1 MKRWAVLLF
10 SLFSLL
16 AKAQD
21 NGIKFEAVLSKA
33 KLGQNERLR
42 VSFEMNKDGDF
53 FEAPSFE
60 NFEVLMGPSQSISS
74 SFINGKRSFSKS
86 YTYVLRPKKQGQL
99 IIDSASITI
108 DNAVY
113 TTDPKTVLVTEP
125 IDNPNA
131 PKTAQDIADESLY
144 LVATLSNDKP
154 YLNQGVL
161 VTYTL
166 YFSPRVYINNFIPVE
181 NPTYKNFWSQD
192 LPIKEYETRRTTF
205 RNESFNAVD
214 LKTVVLYPQKSGS
227 LALDPFALELYVQIP
242 TGRRDFFG
250 DPIMRSATKTVKAGD
265 LSINVRALPEQGK
278 PSNFSGA
285 VGDFE
290 LSVDAS
296 RTRLEA
302 NESTQIKVKVTGKGN
317 LKLLSIP
324 ELSLPSAL
332 EKYDPEY
339 TDDVRVN
346 REGMNGSVSNSYTV
360 VPRYAGSYPVDPV
373 EFTYFDPNSKSY
385 KTLNSDPFDLTVEG
399 KALIPSTST
408 STPILEKTTPAATSG
423 FKSNAYQTSLVTMV
437 SSPWF
442 ESKTYYIFLALLIIL
457 GFTINYIINTLKAS
471 LGSAG
476 QGAKKAIPKK
486 IKALLKRADKLA
498 KEQNPEFYSIAS
510 EILFLCLEKYSGVD
524 LSTASKQERE
534 EKLQKLGTDTH
545 LIERINTINDR
556 ILLVKYSGSASAPF
570 EEDLNIV
577 HNIIDDLL

>member
-10 SLFSLL
+10 SLFSLV

-21 NGIKFEAVLSKA
+21 NDIKFEAILSKA

-108 DNAVY
+108 DNTVY
-113 TTDPKTVLVTEP
+113 NTDPKTVLVTEP

-144 LVATLSNDKP
+144 LVATLSNDRP

-205 RNESFNAVD
+205 KNESFNAVD

-265 LSINVRALPEQGK
+265 LSINVRELPEEGK
-278 PSNFSGA
+278 PSDFSGA

-296 RTRLEA
+296 RTSLEA
-302 NESTQIKVKVTGKGN
+302 NESTQIKVKVSGKGN

-339 TDDVRVN
+339 TDNVRVN
-346 REGMNGSVSNSYTV
+346 REGMNGSVTDSYTV

-373 EFTYFDPNSKSY
+373 AFTYFDPNTKSY
-385 KTLNSDPFDLTVEG
+385 KTLNSDLFDLTVEG
-399 KALIPSTST
+399 STLLPNTSA
-408 STPILEKTTPAATSG
+408 STPIVEKNTPVTSG
-423 FKSNAYQTSLVTMV
+423 FKSNAYQTSLVTMI

-442 ESKTYYIFLALLIIL
+442 ESNAYYLILALLLIL
-457 GFTINYIINTLKAS
+457 GFTINSIIKTLKTR
-471 LGSAG
+471 LGSSA
-476 QGAKKAIPKK
+476 QGTKKALPKK
-486 IKALLKRADKLA
+486 IKTLLKRADKLTR
-498 KEQNPEFYSIAS
+498 EQNPEFYSIAS

-524 LSTASKQERE
+524 LSTASRQERE
-534 EKLQKLGTDTH
+534 EKLQTLGADKG

-556 ILLVKYSGSASAPF
+556 ILMVRYSGSASARI
-570 EEDLNIV
+570 EEDLKIL

>member
-1 MKRWAVLLF
+1 MKRWVVLLF
-10 SLFSLL
+10 SLFSLVS
-16 AKAQD
+16 KAQD
-21 NGIKFEAVLSKA
+21 SDIKFETILSKV

-99 IIDSASITI
+99 IIDSASISI
-108 DNAVY
+108 DNTVY
-113 TTDPKTVLVTEP
+113 TTDPKTVLVTAP

-205 RNESFNAVD
+205 KNESFNAVD

-265 LSINVRALPEQGK
+265 LSINVKDLPEQGK
-278 PSNFSGA
+278 PSNYSGA
-285 VGDFE
+285 VGDFK

-296 RTRLEA
+296 RTSLEA
-302 NESTQIKVKVTGKGN
+302 NESTQIKVKIAGKGN
-317 LKLLSIP
+317 LKLLSVP

-360 VPRYAGSYPVDPV
+360 VPRYAGSYPVNPI

-399 KALIPSTST
+399 SSVLPNTSASAPIVEKNTPT
-408 STPILEKTTPAATSG
+408 SSG
-423 FKSNAYQTSLVTMV
+423 FKSNAYQTSLVTIV
-437 SSPWF
+437 TSPWF
-442 ESKTYYIFLALLIIL
+442 ESNTFYIILALLVII
-457 GFTINYIINTLKAS
+457 GFTINSIINALKAN
-471 LGSAG
+471 LGSSD
-476 QGAKKAIPKK
+476 QGTKKALPKK
-486 IKALLKRADKLA
+486 IKALLKRAEKLA

-510 EILFLCLEKYSGVD
+510 EILFSGLEKYSGVD

-534 EKLQKLGTDTH
+534 EKLQTLGADTN
-545 LIERINTINDR
+545 LIERINAINDR
-556 ILLVKYSGSASAPF
+556 ILLVRYSGSASAPF
-570 EEDLNIV
+570 EEDLKV
-577 HNIIDDLL
+577 LHKIIDDLL

>member
-1 MKRWAVLLF
+1 MKRWVVLLF
-10 SLFSLL
+10 SFFSLV

-21 NGIKFEAVLSKA
+21 SDIKFEAVISKA

-99 IIDSASITI
+99 FIDSASITI
-108 DNAVY
+108 DNTVY
-113 TTDPKTVLVTEP
+113 NTDPKTVLVTEP

-214 LKTVVLYPQKSGS
+214 LKTVVLYPQKSGL

-265 LSINVRALPEQGK
+265 LSINVRELPEEGK
-278 PSNFSGA
+278 PLNFSGA

-302 NESTQIKVKVTGKGN
+302 NESTQIKVRVNGKGN

-360 VPRYAGSYPVDPV
+360 VPRYAGSYPVDPI

-385 KTLNSDPFDLTVEG
+385 RTLNSDPFDLTVEG
-399 KALIPSTST
+399 STLLPNTGASA
-408 STPILEKTTPAATSG
+408 PIVEKNTPAASG
-423 FKSNAYQTSLVTMV
+423 FKSNAYQTSLVTIV
-437 SSPWF
+437 STPWF
-442 ESKTYYIFLALLIIL
+442 ESNAYYTILALLVIF
-457 GFTINYIINTLKAS
+457 GFTINSIINALKAS
-471 LGSAG
+471 LGSSG
-476 QGAKKAIPKK
+476 QGAKKALPKK

-498 KEQNPEFYSIAS
+498 KEKNPEFYSIAS

-534 EKLQKLGTDTH
+534 EKLQILGANTN
-545 LIERINTINDR
+545 LIERINAINDR
-556 ILLVKYSGSASAPF
+556 ILLIRYSGSASAPF
-570 EEDLNIV
+570 EEDLKIL

>member
-21 NGIKFEAVLSKA
+21 SNIKFETVLSKV

-108 DNAVY
+108 DNTVY
-113 TTDPKTVLVTEP
+113 NTDPKTVLVTEP

-250 DPIMRSATKTVKAGD
+250 DPIMRSATKTVQAGD
-265 LSINVRALPEQGK
+265 LSINVRELPEEGK
-278 PSNFSGA
+278 PLNFSGA
-285 VGDFE
+285 VGNFE

-302 NESTQIKVKVTGKGN
+302 NESTQIKVRVNGKGN

-332 EKYDPEY
+332 EKYDAEY

-360 VPRYAGSYPVDPV
+360 VPRYAGSYPVDPI

-385 KTLNSDPFDLTVEG
+385 KTLSSDPFDLTVEG
-399 KALIPSTST
+399 STLPPNPSASAPTVVQN
-408 STPILEKTTPAATSG
+408 TPATSG

-442 ESKTYYIFLALLIIL
+442 ESNAYYIILALLVIL
-457 GFTINYIINTLKAS
+457 GFTINSIINVLKSS
-471 LGSAG
+471 LGSSG
-476 QGAKKAIPKK
+476 QGAKKALPKK
-486 IKALLKRADKLA
+486 IKALLKRTDKLA

-534 EKLQKLGTDTH
+534 EKLSTLGAETS
-545 LIERINTINDR
+545 LIERINAINDR
-556 ILLVKYSGSASAPF
+556 ILLVRYSGSASAPF
-570 EEDLNIV
+570 EEDLKIL

>member
-10 SLFSLL
+10 SLFSLVV
-16 AKAQD
+16 KAQD
-21 NGIKFEAVLSKA
+21 NDIKFEAVLSKA

-108 DNAVY
+108 DNTVY

-144 LVATLSNDKP
+144 LVATLSNDRP

-265 LSINVRALPEQGK
+265 LSINVKELPEEGK
-278 PSNFSGA
+278 PINFSGA

-296 RTRLEA
+296 RTSLEA
-302 NESTQIKVKVTGKGN
+302 NESTQIKVKITGKGN

-346 REGMNGSVSNSYTV
+346 REGMNGSVINSYTV
-360 VPRYAGSYPVDPV
+360 VPRYAGSYPVDPL

-385 KTLNSDPFDLTVEG
+385 RTLISDPFDLTVEG
-399 KALIPSTST
+399 SKLLPSTNASA
-408 STPILEKTTPAATSG
+408 PIVEKNTPAASG
-423 FKSNAYQTSLVTMV
+423 FKSNAYQTNLVTMV

-442 ESKTYYIFLALLIIL
+442 ESNAYYIILALLVLL
-457 GFTINYIINTLKAS
+457 GFTISAIINVLKTR
-471 LGSAG
+471 LGSSG
-476 QGAKKAIPKK
+476 QGAKKALPKK
-486 IKALLKRADKLA
+486 IKALLKRVDKLA
-498 KEQNPEFYSIAS
+498 KEQNPEFYSMAS

-524 LSTASKQERE
+524 LSTASKKERE
-534 EKLQKLGTDTH
+534 EKLQTLGADTQ

-556 ILLVKYSGSASAPF
+556 ILMVKYSGSASAPF
-570 EEDLNIV
+570 EEDLKIL

>member
-10 SLFSLL
+10 SLFSLVV
-16 AKAQD
+16 KAQD
-21 NGIKFEAVLSKA
+21 NDIKFEAVLSKA

-108 DNAVY
+108 DNTVY

-144 LVATLSNDKP
+144 LVATLSNDRP

-265 LSINVRALPEQGK
+265 LSINVKELPEEGK
-278 PSNFSGA
+278 PINFSGA

-296 RTRLEA
+296 RTSLEA
-302 NESTQIKVKVTGKGN
+302 NESTQIKVKITGKGN

-346 REGMNGSVSNSYTV
+346 REGMNGSVTNSYTV
-360 VPRYAGSYPVDPV
+360 VPRYAGSYPVDPI
-373 EFTYFDPNSKSY
+373 EFTFFDPNSKNY
-385 KTLNSDPFDLTVEG
+385 RTLSSNPFDLTVEG
-399 KALIPSTST
+399 SKLLPSTNASA
-408 STPILEKTTPAATSG
+408 PIVEKNTPAASG
-423 FKSNAYQTSLVTMV
+423 FKSNAYQTNLVTMV

-442 ESKTYYIFLALLIIL
+442 ESNAYYIILALLVLL
-457 GFTINYIINTLKAS
+457 GFTISAIINVLKTR
-471 LGSAG
+471 LGSSG
-476 QGAKKAIPKK
+476 QGAKKALPKK
-486 IKALLKRADKLA
+486 IKALLKRVDRLA
-498 KEQNPEFYSIAS
+498 KEQNPEFYSMAS

-524 LSTASKQERE
+524 LSAASKKERE
-534 EKLQKLGTDTH
+534 EKLQTLGADTQ

-556 ILLVKYSGSASAPF
+556 ILMVKYSGSASAPF
-570 EEDLNIV
+570 EEDLKIL

>member
-1 MKRWAVLLF
+1 MKRWVVLLF
-10 SLFSLL
+10 SLFSLVS
-16 AKAQD
+16 KAQD
-21 NGIKFEAVLSKA
+21 SDIKFETVLSKV

-99 IIDSASITI
+99 IIDSASISI
-108 DNAVY
+108 DNTVY
-113 TTDPKTVLVTEP
+113 TTDPKTVLVTAP

-205 RNESFNAVD
+205 KNESFNAVD

-265 LSINVRALPEQGK
+265 LSINVKDLPEQGK
-278 PSNFSGA
+278 PSNYSGA
-285 VGDFE
+285 VGDFK

-296 RTRLEA
+296 RTSLEA
-302 NESTQIKVKVTGKGN
+302 NESTQIKVKIAGKGN
-317 LKLLSIP
+317 LKLLSVP

-360 VPRYAGSYPVDPV
+360 VPRYAGSYPVDPI

-399 KALIPSTST
+399 SSVLPNTSASAPIVEKNTPT
-408 STPILEKTTPAATSG
+408 SSG
-423 FKSNAYQTSLVTMV
+423 FKSNAYQTSLVTIV
-437 SSPWF
+437 TSPWF
-442 ESKTYYIFLALLIIL
+442 ESNTFYIILALLVII
-457 GFTINYIINTLKAS
+457 GFTINSIINALKAN
-471 LGSAG
+471 LGSSD
-476 QGAKKAIPKK
+476 QGTKKALPKK
-486 IKALLKRADKLA
+486 IKALLKRAEKLA

-510 EILFLCLEKYSGVD
+510 EILFSGLEKYSGVD

-534 EKLQKLGTDTH
+534 EKLQTLGADTN

-556 ILLVKYSGSASAPF
+556 ILLVRYSGSASAPF
-570 EEDLNIV
+570 EEDLKV
-577 HNIIDDLL
+577 LHKIIDDLL

>member
-10 SLFSLL
+10 SLFSLV

-21 NGIKFEAVLSKA
+21 NDIKFEAVLSKA

-108 DNAVY
+108 DNTVY

-265 LSINVRALPEQGK
+265 LSINVKELPEEGK
-278 PSNFSGA
+278 PLNFSGA

-290 LSVDAS
+290 LSVEAS
-296 RTRLEA
+296 RTSLEA
-302 NESTQIKVKVTGKGN
+302 NESTQIKVKINGKGN

-339 TDDVRVN
+339 TDNVRVN
-346 REGMNGSVSNSYTV
+346 REGMNGSVTNSYTI
-360 VPRYAGSYPVDPV
+360 VPRYAGSYPVDPL

-385 KTLNSDPFDLTVEG
+385 KTLSSDPFDLTVEG
-399 KALIPSTST
+399 SALLPSTS
-408 STPILEKTTPAATSG
+408 SIAPIAEKNTPVTSG
-423 FKSNAYQTSLVTMV
+423 FKSNAYQTSLVTIV

-442 ESKTYYIFLALLIIL
+442 ESNTYYLILALLVIL
-457 GFTINYIINTLKAS
+457 GFSISFIINTFKAS
-471 LGSAG
+471 IGTAG
-476 QGAKKAIPKK
+476 QGAKKALPKK

-498 KEQNPEFYSIAS
+498 KEQNAEFYSIAS

-534 EKLQKLGTDTH
+534 DKLQTLGADAH

-556 ILLVKYSGSASAPF
+556 ILMVRYSGSASAPF
-570 EEDLNIV
+570 EEDLKIL

>member
-1 MKRWAVLLF
+1 MKRWVVLLF
-10 SLFSLL
+10 SLFSLVS
-16 AKAQD
+16 KAQD
-21 NGIKFEAVLSKA
+21 SDIKFETVLSKV

-99 IIDSASITI
+99 IIDSASISI
-108 DNAVY
+108 DNTVY
-113 TTDPKTVLVTEP
+113 TTDPKTVLVTAP

-205 RNESFNAVD
+205 KNESFNAVD

-265 LSINVRALPEQGK
+265 LSINVKDLPEKGK
-278 PSNFSGA
+278 PSNYSGA
-285 VGDFE
+285 VGDFK

-296 RTRLEA
+296 RTSLEA
-302 NESTQIKVKVTGKGN
+302 NESTQIKVKITGKGN
-317 LKLLSIP
+317 LKLLSVP

-339 TDDVRVN
+339 TDDVRVS

-360 VPRYAGSYPVDPV
+360 VPRYAGSYPVDPIA
-373 EFTYFDPNSKSY
+373 FTYFDPNSKSY

-399 KALIPSTST
+399 STRLPNTNASAPIVEKNTPT
-408 STPILEKTTPAATSG
+408 SFG
-423 FKSNAYQTSLVTMV
+423 FKSNAYQTSLVTIV
-437 SSPWF
+437 TSPWF
-442 ESKTYYIFLALLIIL
+442 ESNTYFIILALLVIL
-457 GFTINYIINTLKAS
+457 GFTINSIINALKAN
-471 LGSAG
+471 LGSSD
-476 QGAKKAIPKK
+476 QGTKKALPKK
-486 IKALLKRADKLA
+486 IKALLKRAYKLA

-510 EILFLCLEKYSGVD
+510 EILFSGLEKYSGVD

-534 EKLQKLGTDTH
+534 EKLQTLGADTN
-545 LIERINTINDR
+545 LIERINAINDR
-556 ILLVKYSGSASAPF
+556 ILLIRYSGSASAPF
-570 EEDLNIV
+570 EEDLKV
-577 HNIIDDLL
+577 LHKIIDDLL

>member
-21 NGIKFEAVLSKA
+21 NDIKFEAVLSKA

-53 FEAPSFE
+53 FEAPSFN

-108 DNAVY
+108 DNTVY

-125 IDNPNA
+125 IDTPNA

-265 LSINVRALPEQGK
+265 LSINVRELPEEGK
-278 PSNFSGA
+278 PLNFSGA

-296 RTRLEA
+296 RTNLEA
-302 NESTQIKVKVTGKGN
+302 NESTQIKVKINGKGN

-346 REGMNGSVSNSYTV
+346 REGMNGSVTNSYTV
-360 VPRYAGSYPVDPV
+360 VPRYAGSYPVDPL

-385 KTLNSDPFDLTVEG
+385 KTLSSDPFDLTVEG
-399 KALIPSTST
+399 SALLPSTST
-408 STPILEKTTPAATSG
+408 IAPIAEKNTPVTSG
-423 FKSNAYQTSLVTMV
+423 FKSNAYQTSLVTIV

-442 ESKTYYIFLALLIIL
+442 ESNTYYLILALLLIL
-457 GFTINYIINTLKAS
+457 GFSISFIINTFKAS
-471 LGSAG
+471 IGTSG
-476 QGAKKAIPKK
+476 QGAKKALPKK

-498 KEQNPEFYSIAS
+498 KEQNAEFYSIAS

-534 EKLQKLGTDTH
+534 DKLQTLGADAH

-556 ILLVKYSGSASAPF
+556 ILMVRYSGSASAPF
-570 EEDLNIV
+570 EEDSKIL

>member
-1 MKRWAVLLF
+1 MKRWAILLF

-21 NGIKFEAVLSKA
+21 NDIKFEAVLSKA

-108 DNAVY
+108 DNTVY

-214 LKTVVLYPQKSGS
+214 LKTVVLYPQKVGS

-265 LSINVRALPEQGK
+265 LSINVKELPEEGK
-278 PSNFSGA
+278 PLNFSGA

-296 RTRLEA
+296 RTSLEA
-302 NESTQIKVKVTGKGN
+302 NESTQIKVKITGKGN

-324 ELSLPSAL
+324 ELSLPSVL

-346 REGMNGSVSNSYTV
+346 REGMNGSVTNSYTV
-360 VPRYAGSYPVDPV
+360 VPRYAGSYPVDPI
-373 EFTYFDPNSKSY
+373 EFTFFDPNSKNY
-385 KTLNSDPFDLTVEG
+385 RTLSSDPFDLTVEG
-399 KALIPSTST
+399 STILPSTNASA
-408 STPILEKTTPAATSG
+408 PIVEKNTPANSG

-442 ESKTYYIFLALLIIL
+442 ESNAYYIILALLVLL
-457 GFTINYIINTLKAS
+457 GFTISSIINTLKTR
-471 LGSAG
+471 LGSSS
-476 QGAKKAIPKK
+476 QGAKKALPKK
-486 IKALLKRADKLA
+486 IKPLLKRVDRLA
-498 KEQNPEFYSIAS
+498 KEQNPEFYSVAS

-524 LSTASKQERE
+524 LSAASKKERE
-534 EKLQKLGTDTH
+534 EKLRTLGADIQ
-545 LIERINTINDR
+545 LIERINTLNDR
-556 ILLVKYSGSASAPF
+556 ILMVKYSGSASAPF
-570 EEDLNIV
+570 EEDLKIL

>member
-10 SLFSLL
+10 SLFSLV

-21 NGIKFEAVLSKA
+21 NDIKFEAILSKA

-108 DNAVY
+108 DNTVY
-113 TTDPKTVLVTEP
+113 NTDPKTVLVTEP

-144 LVATLSNDKP
+144 LVATLSNDRP

-205 RNESFNAVD
+205 KNESFNAVD

-265 LSINVRALPEQGK
+265 LSINVRELPEEGK
-278 PSNFSGA
+278 PSDFSGA

-296 RTRLEA
+296 RTSLEA
-302 NESTQIKVKVTGKGN
+302 NESTQIKVKVSGKGN

-339 TDDVRVN
+339 TDNVRVN
-346 REGMNGSVSNSYTV
+346 REGMNGSVTDSYTV

-373 EFTYFDPNSKSY
+373 AFTYFDPNTKSY
-385 KTLNSDPFDLTVEG
+385 KTLNSDLFDLTVEG
-399 KALIPSTST
+399 STLLPNTSA
-408 STPILEKTTPAATSG
+408 STPIVEKNTPVTSG
-423 FKSNAYQTSLVTMV
+423 FKSNAYQTSLVTMI

-442 ESKTYYIFLALLIIL
+442 ESNAYYLILALLLIL
-457 GFTINYIINTLKAS
+457 GFTINSIIKTLKTR
-471 LGSAG
+471 LGSSA
-476 QGAKKAIPKK
+476 QGTKKALPKK
-486 IKALLKRADKLA
+486 IKTLLKRADKLTR
-498 KEQNPEFYSIAS
+498 EQNPEFYSIAS

-524 LSTASKQERE
+524 LSTASTQERE
-534 EKLQKLGTDTH
+534 EKLQTLGAYKG

-556 ILLVKYSGSASAPF
+556 ILMVRYSGSASARI
-570 EEDLNIV
+570 EEDLKIL

>member
-16 AKAQD
+16 VKAQD
-21 NGIKFEAVLSKA
+21 NSIKFEAVLSKA

-108 DNAVY
+108 DNTVY

-144 LVATLSNDKP
+144 LVATLSNDRP

-265 LSINVRALPEQGK
+265 LSINVKELPEEGK
-278 PSNFSGA
+278 PINFSGA

-296 RTRLEA
+296 RTSLEA
-302 NESTQIKVKVTGKGN
+302 NESTQIKVKITGKGN

-346 REGMNGSVSNSYTV
+346 REGMNGSVINSYTV
-360 VPRYAGSYPVDPV
+360 VPRYAGSYPVDPL

-385 KTLNSDPFDLTVEG
+385 RTLISDPFDLTVEG
-399 KALIPSTST
+399 SKLLPSTNASA
-408 STPILEKTTPAATSG
+408 PIVEKNTPAASG
-423 FKSNAYQTSLVTMV
+423 FKSNAYQTNLVTMV

-442 ESKTYYIFLALLIIL
+442 ESNAYYIILALLVLL
-457 GFTINYIINTLKAS
+457 GFTISAIINVLKTR
-471 LGSAG
+471 LGSSG
-476 QGAKKAIPKK
+476 QGAKKALPKK
-486 IKALLKRADKLA
+486 IKALLKRVDKLA
-498 KEQNPEFYSIAS
+498 KEQNPEFYSMAS

-524 LSTASKQERE
+524 LSTASKKERE
-534 EKLQKLGTDTH
+534 EKLQTLGTDTQ

-556 ILLVKYSGSASAPF
+556 ILMVKYSGSASAPF
-570 EEDLNIV
+570 EEDLKIL
-577 HNIIDDLL
+577 HNIIEDLL

>member
-21 NGIKFEAVLSKA
+21 SDIKFETVLSKV

-108 DNAVY
+108 DNTVY
-113 TTDPKTVLVTEP
+113 NTEPKTVLVTAP

-250 DPIMRSATKTVKAGD
+250 DPIMRSATKTVQAGD
-265 LSINVRALPEQGK
+265 LSINVRDLPEEGK
-278 PSNFSGA
+278 PLNFSGA
-285 VGDFE
+285 VGDFK

-302 NESTQIKVKVTGKGN
+302 NESTQIKVRVNGKGN

-360 VPRYAGSYPVDPV
+360 VPRYAGSYPVDPI

-385 KTLNSDPFDLTVEG
+385 KTLSSDPFDLTVEG
-399 KALIPSTST
+399 SALPPSTSAI
-408 STPILEKTTPAATSG
+408 TPIAEKNTPVTSG

-442 ESKTYYIFLALLIIL
+442 ESNAYYIILALLVIL
-457 GFTINYIINTLKAS
+457 GFTINSIINILKSS
-471 LGSAG
+471 LGSSD

-524 LSTASKQERE
+524 LSAASKQERE
-534 EKLQKLGTDTH
+534 EKLQKLGTDTN

-570 EEDLNIV
+570 EEDLKIV

>member
-1 MKRWAVLLF
+1 MKRWAILLF

-21 NGIKFEAVLSKA
+21 NDIKFETVLSKA

-53 FEAPSFE
+53 FEAPSFD

-108 DNAVY
+108 DNTVY

-144 LVATLSNDKP
+144 LVATLSNDRP

-265 LSINVRALPEQGK
+265 LSINVRELPEEGR
-278 PSNFSGA
+278 PLNFSGA

-296 RTRLEA
+296 RTNLEA
-302 NESTQIKVKVTGKGN
+302 NESTQIKVKITGKGN

-339 TDDVRVN
+339 TDNVRVN
-346 REGMNGSVSNSYTV
+346 REGMSGSVTNSYTV

-373 EFTYFDPNSKSY
+373 EFNYFDPSLKSY
-385 KTLNSDPFDLTVEG
+385 KTLKSDPFDLTVEG
-399 KALIPSTST
+399 SAMLPGTSASAPIVEKNTPSV
-408 STPILEKTTPAATSG
+408 SG
-423 FKSNAYQTSLVTMV
+423 FKSNAYQTNLITMV
-437 SSPWF
+437 RSPWF
-442 ESKTYYIFLALLIIL
+442 ESNTYYFILALLVLL
-457 GFTINYIINTLKAS
+457 GFSISFIINTFKAS
-471 LGSAG
+471 LGFSG
-476 QGAKKAIPKK
+476 QRAKKAPPKK

-498 KEQNPEFYSIAS
+498 KEQNAEFYSIAS

-534 EKLQKLGTDTH
+534 DKLQTLGADTL

-556 ILLVKYSGSASAPF
+556 ILMVRYSGSASAPF
-570 EEDLNIV
+570 EEDLKIL
-577 HNIIDDLL
+577 HHIIDDLL

>member
-10 SLFSLL
+10 SLFSLV

-21 NGIKFEAVLSKA
+21 NDIKFEAVLSKA

-108 DNAVY
+108 DNTVY
-113 TTDPKTVLVTEP
+113 NTDPKTVLVTEP

-265 LSINVRALPEQGK
+265 LRINVRELPEEGK
-278 PSNFSGA
+278 PSDFSGA
-285 VGDFE
+285 VGDFD

-296 RTRLEA
+296 RTNLEA
-302 NESTQIKVKVTGKGN
+302 NESTQIKVKISGKGN

-339 TDDVRVN
+339 TDNVRVN
-346 REGMNGSVSNSYTV
+346 REGMNGSVTNSYTV

-373 EFTYFDPNSKSY
+373 AFTYFDPNTKSY
-385 KTLNSDPFDLTVEG
+385 KILNSDSFDLTVEG
-399 KALIPSTST
+399 STLLPNTSA
-408 STPILEKTTPAATSG
+408 STPIVEKNTPVTSG
-423 FKSNAYQTSLVTMV
+423 FKSNVYQTSLVTMV

-442 ESKTYYIFLALLIIL
+442 ESNAYYLILALLVIL
-457 GFTINYIINTLKAS
+457 GFTINPIINKLKTR
-471 LGSAG
+471 LGSSA
-476 QGAKKAIPKK
+476 QGAKKALPKK
-486 IKALLKRADKLA
+486 IKTLLKRADKLTR
-498 KEQNPEFYSIAS
+498 EQNPEFYSIAS

-524 LSTASKQERE
+524 LSTASTQERE
-534 EKLQKLGTDTH
+534 EKLQTLGADKG

-556 ILLVKYSGSASAPF
+556 ILMVRYSGSASARI
-570 EEDLNIV
+570 EEDLKIL

>member
-21 NGIKFEAVLSKA
+21 NDIKFEAVLSKA

-53 FEAPSFE
+53 FEAPSFN

-108 DNAVY
+108 DNTVY

-265 LSINVRALPEQGK
+265 LSINVRELPEEGK
-278 PSNFSGA
+278 PLNFSGA

-296 RTRLEA
+296 KTNLEA
-302 NESTQIKVKVTGKGN
+302 NESTQIKVKINGKGN

-346 REGMNGSVSNSYTV
+346 REGMNGSVTNSYTV
-360 VPRYAGSYPVDPV
+360 VPRYAGSYPVDPL

-385 KTLNSDPFDLTVEG
+385 KTLSSDPFDLTVEG
-399 KALIPSTST
+399 SALLPSTST
-408 STPILEKTTPAATSG
+408 IAPIAEKNTPVTSG
-423 FKSNAYQTSLVTMV
+423 FKSNAYQTSLVTIV

-442 ESKTYYIFLALLIIL
+442 ESNTYYLILALLLIL
-457 GFTINYIINTLKAS
+457 GFSISFIINTFKAS
-471 LGSAG
+471 IGTSG
-476 QGAKKAIPKK
+476 QGAKKALPKK

-498 KEQNPEFYSIAS
+498 KEQNAEFYSIAS

-534 EKLQKLGTDTH
+534 DKLQTLGADAH

-556 ILLVKYSGSASAPF
+556 ILMVRYSGSASAPF
-570 EEDLNIV
+570 EEDSKIL

>member
-1 MKRWAVLLF
+1 MKRWAVFLF

-21 NGIKFEAVLSKA
+21 SDIKFEAVLSKA

-53 FEAPSFE
+53 FEAPSFD

-108 DNAVY
+108 DNTVY
-113 TTDPKTVLVTEP
+113 TTGPKTVLVTEP

-265 LSINVRALPEQGK
+265 LSINVKELPEEGK
-278 PSNFSGA
+278 PLNFSGA

-290 LSVDAS
+290 LSVEAS
-296 RTRLEA
+296 RTSLEA
-302 NESTQIKVKVTGKGN
+302 NESTQIKVKINGKGN

-339 TDDVRVN
+339 TDNVRVN
-346 REGMNGSVSNSYTV
+346 REGMNGSVTNSYTV
-360 VPRYAGSYPVDPV
+360 VPRYAGSYPVDPL

-385 KTLNSDPFDLTVEG
+385 RTLSSDPFDLTVEG
-399 KALIPSTST
+399 SALPPSTS
-408 STPILEKTTPAATSG
+408 SIAPIAEKNTPVTSG

-442 ESKTYYIFLALLIIL
+442 ESNTYYLILALLVIL
-457 GFTINYIINTLKAS
+457 GFSISFIINTFKAS
-471 LGSAG
+471 IGSSG
-476 QGAKKAIPKK
+476 QGAKKALPKK

-498 KEQNPEFYSIAS
+498 KEQNAEFYSIAS

-534 EKLQKLGTDTH
+534 DKLQTLGADAP

-556 ILLVKYSGSASAPF
+556 ILMVRYSGSASAPF
-570 EEDLNIV
+570 EEDLKIL

>member
-10 SLFSLL
+10 SLFSLV

-21 NGIKFEAVLSKA
+21 NDIKFEAILSKA

-108 DNAVY
+108 DNTVY

-144 LVATLSNDKP
+144 LVATLSNDRP

-265 LSINVRALPEQGK
+265 LSINVKELPEEGK
-278 PSNFSGA
+278 PINFSGA

-296 RTRLEA
+296 RTSLEA
-302 NESTQIKVKVTGKGN
+302 NESTQIKVKITGKGN

-346 REGMNGSVSNSYTV
+346 REGMNGSVINSYTV
-360 VPRYAGSYPVDPV
+360 VPRYAGSYPVDPL

-385 KTLNSDPFDLTVEG
+385 RTLISDPFDLTVEG
-399 KALIPSTST
+399 SKLLPSTNASA
-408 STPILEKTTPAATSG
+408 PIVEKNTPAASG
-423 FKSNAYQTSLVTMV
+423 FKSNAYQTNLVTMV

-442 ESKTYYIFLALLIIL
+442 ESNAYYIILALLVLL
-457 GFTINYIINTLKAS
+457 GFTISAIINVLKTR
-471 LGSAG
+471 LGSSG
-476 QGAKKAIPKK
+476 QGAKKALPKK
-486 IKALLKRADKLA
+486 IKALLKRVDKLA
-498 KEQNPEFYSIAS
+498 KEQNPEFYSMAS

-524 LSTASKQERE
+524 LSTASKKERE
-534 EKLQKLGTDTH
+534 EKLQTLGTDTQ

-556 ILLVKYSGSASAPF
+556 ILMVKYSGSASAPF
-570 EEDLNIV
+570 EEDLKIL
-577 HNIIDDLL
+577 HNIIEDLL

>member
-10 SLFSLL
+10 SLFSLV

-21 NGIKFEAVLSKA
+21 NSVKFEAVLSKA

-108 DNAVY
+108 DNTVY
-113 TTDPKTVLVTEP
+113 TTDPKTVLVTKP

-265 LSINVRALPEQGK
+265 LSINVRELPEEGK
-278 PSNFSGA
+278 PSDFSGA

-296 RTRLEA
+296 RTNLEA
-302 NESTQIKVKVTGKGN
+302 NESTQIKVKISGKGN

-339 TDDVRVN
+339 TDNVRVN
-346 REGMNGSVSNSYTV
+346 REGMNGSVTNSYTV

-373 EFTYFDPNSKSY
+373 AFTYFDPNTKSY
-385 KTLNSDPFDLTVEG
+385 KILNSDSFDLTVEG
-399 KALIPSTST
+399 NTLLPNTSA
-408 STPILEKTTPAATSG
+408 STPIVEKNTPVTSG

-442 ESKTYYIFLALLIIL
+442 ESNAYYLILALLVIL
-457 GFTINYIINTLKAS
+457 GFTINPIINKLKTR
-471 LGSAG
+471 LGSSA
-476 QGAKKAIPKK
+476 QGAKKALPKK
-486 IKALLKRADKLA
+486 IKTLLKRADKLA
-498 KEQNPEFYSIAS
+498 REQNPEFYSIAS

-524 LSTASKQERE
+524 LSTASRQERE
-534 EKLQKLGTDTH
+534 EKLQTLGADKG

-556 ILLVKYSGSASAPF
+556 ILMVRYSGSASARI
-570 EEDLNIV
+570 EEDLKIL

>member
-21 NGIKFEAVLSKA
+21 NDIKFEAVLSKA

-53 FEAPSFE
+53 FEAPSFD

-108 DNAVY
+108 DNTVY

-265 LSINVRALPEQGK
+265 LSINVKELPEEGK
-278 PSNFSGA
+278 PLNFSGA

-296 RTRLEA
+296 RTNLEA
-302 NESTQIKVKVTGKGN
+302 NESTQIKVKINGKGN

-339 TDDVRVN
+339 TDNVRVN
-346 REGMNGSVSNSYTV
+346 REGMNGSVTNSYTV
-360 VPRYAGSYPVDPV
+360 VPRYAGSYPVDPL

-385 KTLNSDPFDLTVEG
+385 KTLSSDPFDLTVEG
-399 KALIPSTST
+399 SALLPSTST
-408 STPILEKTTPAATSG
+408 IAPIAEKNTPVTSG
-423 FKSNAYQTSLVTMV
+423 FKSNAYQTSLVTIV

-442 ESKTYYIFLALLIIL
+442 ESNTYYFILALLVIL
-457 GFTINYIINTLKAS
+457 GFSISFIINTFKAS
-471 LGSAG
+471 IGTSG
-476 QGAKKAIPKK
+476 QGAKKALPKK

-498 KEQNPEFYSIAS
+498 KEQNAEFYSIAS
-510 EILFLCLEKYSGVD
+510 EILFLCLEKYSRVD

-534 EKLQKLGTDTH
+534 DKLQTLGADAH

-556 ILLVKYSGSASAPF
+556 ILMVRYSGSASAPF
-570 EEDLNIV
+570 EEDLKIL
-577 HNIIDDLL
+577 HNIIEDLL

>member
-21 NGIKFEAVLSKA
+21 NDIKFEAVLSKA

-53 FEAPSFE
+53 FEAPSFN

-108 DNAVY
+108 DNTVY
-113 TTDPKTVLVTEP
+113 TTEPKTVLVTEP

-265 LSINVRALPEQGK
+265 LSINVRELPEEGK
-278 PSNFSGA
+278 PLNFSGA

-296 RTRLEA
+296 RTNLEA
-302 NESTQIKVKVTGKGN
+302 NESTQIKVKINGKGN

-339 TDDVRVN
+339 TDNVRVN
-346 REGMNGSVSNSYTV
+346 REGMNGSVTNSYTV
-360 VPRYAGSYPVDPV
+360 VPRYAGSYPVDPL

-385 KTLNSDPFDLTVEG
+385 KTLRSDPFDLTVEG
-399 KALIPSTST
+399 STLLPSTSKIAPIAEKN
-408 STPILEKTTPAATSG
+408 TPVTSG

-442 ESKTYYIFLALLIIL
+442 ESNTYYFILALLVIL
-457 GFTINYIINTLKAS
+457 GFSISFIINSFKAS
-471 LGSAG
+471 LGSSG
-476 QGAKKAIPKK
+476 QGAKKALPKK

-534 EKLQKLGTDTH
+534 DKLRTLDTDTH

-556 ILLVKYSGSASAPF
+556 ILMVRYSGSASAPF
-570 EEDLNIV
+570 EEDLKIL
-577 HNIIDDLL
+577 HHIIDDLL

>member
-1 MKRWAVLLF
+1 MKRWAILLF

-21 NGIKFEAVLSKA
+21 NDIKFEAVLSKA

-108 DNAVY
+108 DNTVY

-214 LKTVVLYPQKSGS
+214 LKTVVLYPQKAGS

-265 LSINVRALPEQGK
+265 LSINVKELPEEGK
-278 PSNFSGA
+278 PLNFSGA

-296 RTRLEA
+296 RTSLEA
-302 NESTQIKVKVTGKGN
+302 NESTQIKVKITGKGN

-324 ELSLPSAL
+324 ELSLPSVL

-346 REGMNGSVSNSYTV
+346 REGMNGSVTNSYTV
-360 VPRYAGSYPVDPV
+360 VPRYAGSYPVDPI
-373 EFTYFDPNSKSY
+373 EFTFFDPNSKNY
-385 KTLNSDPFDLTVEG
+385 RTLSSDPFDLTVEG
-399 KALIPSTST
+399 STILPSTNASA
-408 STPILEKTTPAATSG
+408 PIVEKNTPANSG

-442 ESKTYYIFLALLIIL
+442 ESNAYYIILALLVLL
-457 GFTINYIINTLKAS
+457 GFTISSIINTLKTR
-471 LGSAG
+471 LGSSS
-476 QGAKKAIPKK
+476 QGAKKALPKK
-486 IKALLKRADKLA
+486 IKPLLKRVDRLA
-498 KEQNPEFYSIAS
+498 KEQNPEFYSVAS

-524 LSTASKQERE
+524 LSAASKKERE
-534 EKLQKLGTDTH
+534 EKLRTLGADIQ
-545 LIERINTINDR
+545 LIERINTLNDR
-556 ILLVKYSGSASAPF
+556 ILMVKYSGSASAPF
-570 EEDLNIV
+570 EEDLKIL

>member
-21 NGIKFEAVLSKA
+21 NDIKFEAVLSKA

-53 FEAPSFE
+53 FEAPSFN

-86 YTYVLRPKKQGQL
+86 YTYLLRPKKQGQL

-108 DNAVY
+108 DNTVY

-265 LSINVRALPEQGK
+265 LSINVRELPEEGK
-278 PSNFSGA
+278 PLNFSGA

-296 RTRLEA
+296 RTNLED
-302 NESTQIKVKVTGKGN
+302 NESTQIKVKINGKGN

-346 REGMNGSVSNSYTV
+346 REGMNGSVTNSYTV
-360 VPRYAGSYPVDPV
+360 VPRYAGIYPVDPL

-385 KTLNSDPFDLTVEG
+385 KTLSSDPFDLTVEG
-399 KALIPSTST
+399 SALLPSTST
-408 STPILEKTTPAATSG
+408 IAPIAEKNTPVTSG
-423 FKSNAYQTSLVTMV
+423 FKSNAYQTSLVTIV

-442 ESKTYYIFLALLIIL
+442 ESNTYYLILALLLIL
-457 GFTINYIINTLKAS
+457 GFSISFIINTFKAS
-471 LGSAG
+471 IGTSG
-476 QGAKKAIPKK
+476 QGAKKALPKK

-498 KEQNPEFYSIAS
+498 KEQNAEFYSIAS

-534 EKLQKLGTDTH
+534 DKLQTLGADAH

-556 ILLVKYSGSASAPF
+556 ILMVRYSGSASAPF
-570 EEDLNIV
+570 EEDSKIL

>member
-10 SLFSLL
+10 SLFSLV

-21 NGIKFEAVLSKA
+21 NDIKFEAILSKA

-108 DNAVY
+108 DNTVY

-144 LVATLSNDKP
+144 LVATLSNDRP

-205 RNESFNAVD
+205 KNESFNAVD

-265 LSINVRALPEQGK
+265 LSINVRELPEEGK
-278 PSNFSGA
+278 PSDFSGA

-296 RTRLEA
+296 RTSLEA
-302 NESTQIKVKVTGKGN
+302 NESTQIKVKVSGKGN

-339 TDDVRVN
+339 TDNVRVN
-346 REGMNGSVSNSYTV
+346 REGMNGSVTDSYTV

-373 EFTYFDPNSKSY
+373 AFTYFDPNTKSY
-385 KTLNSDPFDLTVEG
+385 KTLNSDLFDLTVEG
-399 KALIPSTST
+399 STLLPNTSA
-408 STPILEKTTPAATSG
+408 STPIVEKNTPVTSG
-423 FKSNAYQTSLVTMV
+423 FKSNAYQTSLVTMI

-442 ESKTYYIFLALLIIL
+442 ESNAYYLILALLLIL
-457 GFTINYIINTLKAS
+457 GFTINSIIKTLKTR
-471 LGSAG
+471 LGSSA
-476 QGAKKAIPKK
+476 QGTKKALPKK
-486 IKALLKRADKLA
+486 IKTLLERADKLTR
-498 KEQNPEFYSIAS
+498 EQNPEFYSIAS

-524 LSTASKQERE
+524 LSTASRQERE
-534 EKLQKLGTDTH
+534 EKLQTLGADKG

-556 ILLVKYSGSASAPF
+556 ILMVRYSGSASARI
-570 EEDLNIV
+570 EEDLKIL

>member
-21 NGIKFEAVLSKA
+21 SNIKFETVLSKV

-108 DNAVY
+108 DNTVY
-113 TTDPKTVLVTEP
+113 NTDPKTVLVTEP

-250 DPIMRSATKTVKAGD
+250 DPIMRSATKTVQAGD
-265 LSINVRALPEQGK
+265 LSINVRELPEEGK
-278 PSNFSGA
+278 PLNFSGA
-285 VGDFE
+285 VGNFE

-302 NESTQIKVKVTGKGN
+302 NESTQIKVRVNGKGN

-360 VPRYAGSYPVDPV
+360 VPRYAGSYPVDPI

-385 KTLNSDPFDLTVEG
+385 KTLSSDPFDLTVEG
-399 KALIPSTST
+399 STLPPNPSALAPAVVQN
-408 STPILEKTTPAATSG
+408 TPATSG

-442 ESKTYYIFLALLIIL
+442 ESNAYYIILALLVIL
-457 GFTINYIINTLKAS
+457 GFTINSIINVLKSS
-471 LGSAG
+471 LGSSG
-476 QGAKKAIPKK
+476 QGAKKALPKK
-486 IKALLKRADKLA
+486 IKALLKRTDKLA

-534 EKLQKLGTDTH
+534 EKLSTLGAETS
-545 LIERINTINDR
+545 LIERINAINDR
-556 ILLVKYSGSASAPF
+556 ILLVRYSGSASAPF
-570 EEDLNIV
+570 EEDLKIL

>member
-1 MKRWAVLLF
+1 MKRWVVLLF
-10 SLFSLL
+10 SLFSLVS
-16 AKAQD
+16 KAQD
-21 NGIKFEAVLSKA
+21 SDIKFETVLSKV

-53 FEAPSFE
+53 FEAPSFD

-86 YTYVLRPKKQGQL
+86 YTYFLRPKKQGQL

-108 DNAVY
+108 DNTVY

-205 RNESFNAVD
+205 KNESFNAVD

-265 LSINVRALPEQGK
+265 LSINVRELPEEGK
-278 PSNFSGA
+278 PLNFSGA
-285 VGDFE
+285 VGDFK

-296 RTRLEA
+296 RTNLEA
-302 NESTQIKVKVTGKGN
+302 NESTQIKVKINGKGN

-339 TDDVRVN
+339 TDNVRVN
-346 REGMNGSVSNSYTV
+346 REGMNGSVTNSYTV
-360 VPRYAGSYPVDPV
+360 VPRYAGSYPVDPL

-399 KALIPSTST
+399 STLLPNT
-408 STPILEKTTPAATSG
+408 SASAPIVEKNTPTSSG
-423 FKSNAYQTSLVTMV
+423 FKSNAYQTSLVTIV
-437 SSPWF
+437 TSPWF
-442 ESKTYYIFLALLIIL
+442 ESNTFYIILALLVII
-457 GFTINYIINTLKAS
+457 GFTINSIINALKAN
-471 LGSAG
+471 LGSSD
-476 QGAKKAIPKK
+476 QGTKKALPKK
-486 IKALLKRADKLA
+486 IKALLKRAEKLA

-510 EILFLCLEKYSGVD
+510 EILFSGLEKYSGVD

-534 EKLQKLGTDTH
+534 EKLQTLGADTN
-545 LIERINTINDR
+545 LIERINAINDR
-556 ILLVKYSGSASAPF
+556 ILLVRYSGSASAPF
-570 EEDLNIV
+570 EADLKV
-577 HNIIDDLL
+577 LHKIIDDLL

>member
-10 SLFSLL
+10 SLFSLV

-21 NGIKFEAVLSKA
+21 NDIKFEAILSKA

-108 DNAVY
+108 DNTVY

-131 PKTAQDIADESLY
+131 PKPAQDIADESLY
-144 LVATLSNDKP
+144 LVAPLSNDRP

-205 RNESFNAVD
+205 KNESFNAVD

-265 LSINVRALPEQGK
+265 LSINVRELPEEGK
-278 PSNFSGA
+278 PSDFSGA

-296 RTRLEA
+296 RTSLEA
-302 NESTQIKVKVTGKGN
+302 NESTQIKVKISGKGN

-339 TDDVRVN
+339 TDNVRVN
-346 REGMNGSVSNSYTV
+346 REGMNGSVTDSYTV

-373 EFTYFDPNSKSY
+373 AFTYFDPNTKSY
-385 KTLNSDPFDLTVEG
+385 KTLNSDLFDLTVEG
-399 KALIPSTST
+399 STLLPNTSA
-408 STPILEKTTPAATSG
+408 STPIVEKNTPVTSG
-423 FKSNAYQTSLVTMV
+423 FKSNAYQTSLVTMI

-442 ESKTYYIFLALLIIL
+442 ESNAYYLILALLLIL
-457 GFTINYIINTLKAS
+457 GFTINSIIKTLKTR
-471 LGSAG
+471 LGSSA
-476 QGAKKAIPKK
+476 QGTKKALPKK
-486 IKALLKRADKLA
+486 IKTLLKRADKLTR
-498 KEQNPEFYSIAS
+498 EQNPEFYSIAS

-524 LSTASKQERE
+524 LSTASTQERE
-534 EKLQKLGTDTH
+534 EKLQTLGAYKG

-556 ILLVKYSGSASAPF
+556 ILMVRYSGSASARI
-570 EEDLNIV
+570 EEDLKIL

>member
-21 NGIKFEAVLSKA
+21 NDIKFEAVLSKA

-53 FEAPSFE
+53 FEAPSFD

-108 DNAVY
+108 DNTVY

-265 LSINVRALPEQGK
+265 LSINVKELPEEGK
-278 PSNFSGA
+278 PLNFSGA

-290 LSVDAS
+290 LSVEAS
-296 RTRLEA
+296 RTSLEA
-302 NESTQIKVKVTGKGN
+302 NESTQIKVKINGKGN

-339 TDDVRVN
+339 TDNVRVN
-346 REGMNGSVSNSYTV
+346 REGMNGTVTNSYTV
-360 VPRYAGSYPVDPV
+360 VPRYAGSYPVDPL

-385 KTLNSDPFDLTVEG
+385 KTLSSDPFDLTVEG
-399 KALIPSTST
+399 SALLPSTS
-408 STPILEKTTPAATSG
+408 SIAPIAEKNTPVTSG
-423 FKSNAYQTSLVTMV
+423 FKSNAYQTSLVTIV

-442 ESKTYYIFLALLIIL
+442 ESNTYYLILALLVIL
-457 GFTINYIINTLKAS
+457 GFSISFIINTFKAS
-471 LGSAG
+471 IGTSG
-476 QGAKKAIPKK
+476 QGAKKALPKK

-498 KEQNPEFYSIAS
+498 KEQNAEFYSIAS
-510 EILFLCLEKYSGVD
+510 EILFLCLEKYSGFD

-534 EKLQKLGTDTH
+534 DKLQTLGADAH

-556 ILLVKYSGSASAPF
+556 ILMVRYSGSASAPF
-570 EEDLNIV
+570 EEDLKIL

>member
-21 NGIKFEAVLSKA
+21 NDIKFEAVLSKA

-53 FEAPSFE
+53 FEAPSFN

-108 DNAVY
+108 DNTVY

-265 LSINVRALPEQGK
+265 LSINVRELPEEGK
-278 PSNFSGA
+278 PLNFSGA

-296 RTRLEA
+296 RTNLEA
-302 NESTQIKVKVTGKGN
+302 NESTQIKVEINGKGN

-339 TDDVRVN
+339 TDNVRVN
-346 REGMNGSVSNSYTV
+346 REGMNGSVTNSYTV
-360 VPRYAGSYPVDPV
+360 VPRYAGSYPVDPL

-385 KTLNSDPFDLTVEG
+385 KTLRSDPFDLTVEG
-399 KALIPSTST
+399 STLLPSTST
-408 STPILEKTTPAATSG
+408 RAPIAEKNTPVTSG

-442 ESKTYYIFLALLIIL
+442 ESNTYYFILALLVIL
-457 GFTINYIINTLKAS
+457 GFSISFIINTFKSS
-471 LGSAG
+471 LGFSG
-476 QGAKKAIPKK
+476 QGAKKALPKK
-486 IKALLKRADKLA
+486 IRALLKRADKLA

-534 EKLQKLGTDTH
+534 DKLRTLDTDTH

-556 ILLVKYSGSASAPF
+556 ILMVRYSGSASAPF
-570 EEDLNIV
+570 EEDLKIL
-577 HNIIDDLL
+577 HHIIDDLL

>member
-21 NGIKFEAVLSKA
+21 NDIKFEAVLSKA

-53 FEAPSFE
+53 FEAPSFN

-108 DNAVY
+108 DNTVY

-265 LSINVRALPEQGK
+265 LSINVRELPEEGK
-278 PSNFSGA
+278 PLNFSGA

-296 RTRLEA
+296 RTNLEA
-302 NESTQIKVKVTGKGN
+302 NESTQIKVEINGKGN

-339 TDDVRVN
+339 TDNVRVN
-346 REGMNGSVSNSYTV
+346 REGMNGSVTNSYTV
-360 VPRYAGSYPVDPV
+360 VPSYAGSYPVDPL

-385 KTLNSDPFDLTVEG
+385 KTLRSDPFDLTVEG
-399 KALIPSTST
+399 STLLPSTST
-408 STPILEKTTPAATSG
+408 RAPIAEKNTPVTSG

-442 ESKTYYIFLALLIIL
+442 ESNAYYIILALLVLL
-457 GFTINYIINTLKAS
+457 GFTISSIINTLKTR
-471 LGSAG
+471 LGSSG
-476 QGAKKAIPKK
+476 QGAKKAPPKK
-486 IKALLKRADKLA
+486 IRALLKRADKLA

-524 LSTASKQERE
+524 LSAASKKERE
-534 EKLQKLGTDTH
+534 EKLQTLGADTQ

-556 ILLVKYSGSASAPF
+556 MLMVKYSGSASAPF
-570 EEDLNIV
+570 EEDLKIL

>member
-10 SLFSLL
+10 SLFSLV

-21 NGIKFEAVLSKA
+21 NDIKFEAILSKA

-108 DNAVY
+108 DNTVY

-144 LVATLSNDKP
+144 LVATLSNDRP

-205 RNESFNAVD
+205 KNESFNAVD

-265 LSINVRALPEQGK
+265 LSINVRELPEEGK
-278 PSNFSGA
+278 PSDFSGA

-296 RTRLEA
+296 RTSLEA
-302 NESTQIKVKVTGKGN
+302 NESTQIKVKISGKGN

-339 TDDVRVN
+339 TDNVRVN
-346 REGMNGSVSNSYTV
+346 REGMNGSVTDSYTV

-373 EFTYFDPNSKSY
+373 AFTYFDPNTKSY
-385 KTLNSDPFDLTVEG
+385 KTLNSDLFDLTVEG
-399 KALIPSTST
+399 STLLPNTSA
-408 STPILEKTTPAATSG
+408 STPIVEKNTPVTSG
-423 FKSNAYQTSLVTMV
+423 FKSNAYQTSLVTMI

-442 ESKTYYIFLALLIIL
+442 ESNAYYLILALLLIL
-457 GFTINYIINTLKAS
+457 GFTINSIIKTLKTR
-471 LGSAG
+471 LGSSA
-476 QGAKKAIPKK
+476 QGTKKALPKK
-486 IKALLKRADKLA
+486 IKTLLKRADKLTR
-498 KEQNPEFYSIAS
+498 EQNPEFYSIAS

-524 LSTASKQERE
+524 LSTASRQERE
-534 EKLQKLGTDTH
+534 EKLQTLGADKG

-556 ILLVKYSGSASAPF
+556 ILMVRYSGSASARI
-570 EEDLNIV
+570 EEDLKIL

>member
-1 MKRWAVLLF
+1 MKRWVVLLF
-10 SLFSLL
+10 SLFSLVS
-16 AKAQD
+16 KAQD
-21 NGIKFEAVLSKA
+21 SDIKFETVLSKV

-99 IIDSASITI
+99 IIDSASISI
-108 DNAVY
+108 DNTVY
-113 TTDPKTVLVTEP
+113 TTDPKTVLVTAP

-265 LSINVRALPEQGK
+265 LSINVKDLPEQGK
-278 PSNFSGA
+278 PSNYSGA
-285 VGDFE
+285 VGDFK

-296 RTRLEA
+296 RTSLEA
-302 NESTQIKVKVTGKGN
+302 NESTQIKVKIAGKGN
-317 LKLLSIP
+317 LKLLSVP

-360 VPRYAGSYPVDPV
+360 VPRYAGSYPVDPI

-399 KALIPSTST
+399 SSVLPNTSASAPIVEKNTPT
-408 STPILEKTTPAATSG
+408 SSG
-423 FKSNAYQTSLVTMV
+423 FKSNAYQTSLVTIV
-437 SSPWF
+437 TSPWF
-442 ESKTYYIFLALLIIL
+442 ESNTFYIILALLVII
-457 GFTINYIINTLKAS
+457 GFTINSIINALKAN
-471 LGSAG
+471 LGSSD
-476 QGAKKAIPKK
+476 QGTKKALPKK
-486 IKALLKRADKLA
+486 IKALLKRAEKLA

-510 EILFLCLEKYSGVD
+510 EILFSGLEKYSGVD

-534 EKLQKLGTDTH
+534 EKLQTLGADTN
-545 LIERINTINDR
+545 LIERINAINDR
-556 ILLVKYSGSASAPF
+556 ILLVRYSGSASAPF
-570 EEDLNIV
+570 EEDLKV
-577 HNIIDDLL
+577 LHKIIDDLL

>member
-1 MKRWAVLLF
+1 MKRWVVLLF
-10 SLFSLL
+10 SLFSLVS
-16 AKAQD
+16 KAQD
-21 NGIKFEAVLSKA
+21 SDIKFETVLSKV

-99 IIDSASITI
+99 IIDSASISI
-108 DNAVY
+108 DNTVY

-205 RNESFNAVD
+205 KNESFNAVD

-265 LSINVRALPEQGK
+265 LSINVKDLPEQGK
-278 PSNFSGA
+278 PSNYSGA
-285 VGDFE
+285 VGDFK

-296 RTRLEA
+296 RTSLEA
-302 NESTQIKVKVTGKGN
+302 NESTQIKVKIAGKGN
-317 LKLLSIP
+317 LKLLSVP

-360 VPRYAGSYPVDPV
+360 VPRYAGSYPVDPI

-399 KALIPSTST
+399 SSVLPNTSASAPIVEKNTPT
-408 STPILEKTTPAATSG
+408 SSG
-423 FKSNAYQTSLVTMV
+423 FKSNAYQTSLVTIV
-437 SSPWF
+437 TAPWF
-442 ESKTYYIFLALLIIL
+442 ESNTFYIILALLVII
-457 GFTINYIINTLKAS
+457 GFTINSIINALKAN
-471 LGSAG
+471 LGSSD
-476 QGAKKAIPKK
+476 QGTKKALPKK
-486 IKALLKRADKLA
+486 IKALLKRAEKLA

-510 EILFLCLEKYSGVD
+510 EILFSGLEKYSGVD

-534 EKLQKLGTDTH
+534 EKLQTLGADTN

-556 ILLVKYSGSASAPF
+556 ILLVRYSGSASAPF
-570 EEDLNIV
+570 EEDLKV
-577 HNIIDDLL
+577 LHKIIDDLL

>member
-10 SLFSLL
+10 SLFSLV

-21 NGIKFEAVLSKA
+21 NSVKFEAVLSKA

-108 DNAVY
+108 DNTIY
-113 TTDPKTVLVTEP
+113 TTDPKTVLVTKP

-265 LSINVRALPEQGK
+265 LRINVRELPEEGK
-278 PSNFSGA
+278 PSDFSGA
-285 VGDFE
+285 VGDFD

-296 RTRLEA
+296 RTNLEA
-302 NESTQIKVKVTGKGN
+302 NESTQIKVKISGKGN

-339 TDDVRVN
+339 TDNVRVN
-346 REGMNGSVSNSYTV
+346 REGMNGSVTNSYTV

-373 EFTYFDPNSKSY
+373 AFTYFDPNTKSY
-385 KTLNSDPFDLTVEG
+385 KILNSDSFDLTVEG
-399 KALIPSTST
+399 STLLPNTSA
-408 STPILEKTTPAATSG
+408 STPIVEKNTPVTSG
-423 FKSNAYQTSLVTMV
+423 FKSNVYQTSLVTMV

-442 ESKTYYIFLALLIIL
+442 ESNAYYLILALLVIL
-457 GFTINYIINTLKAS
+457 GFTINPIINKLKTR
-471 LGSAG
+471 LGSSA
-476 QGAKKAIPKK
+476 QGAKKALPKK
-486 IKALLKRADKLA
+486 IKTLLKRADKLTR
-498 KEQNPEFYSIAS
+498 EQNPEFYSIAS

-524 LSTASKQERE
+524 LSTASTQERE
-534 EKLQKLGTDTH
+534 EKLQTLGADKG

-556 ILLVKYSGSASAPF
+556 ILMVRYSGSASARI
-570 EEDLNIV
+570 EEDLKIL

>member
-1 MKRWAVLLF
+1 MKRWVVLLF
-10 SLFSLL
+10 SLFSLVS
-16 AKAQD
+16 KAQD
-21 NGIKFEAVLSKA
+21 SDIKFETVLSKV

-99 IIDSASITI
+99 IIDSASISI
-108 DNAVY
+108 DNTVY

-154 YLNQGVL
+154 YLNQGIL

-205 RNESFNAVD
+205 KNESFNAVD

-265 LSINVRALPEQGK
+265 LSINVKDLPEQGK
-278 PSNFSGA
+278 PSNYSGA
-285 VGDFE
+285 VGDFK

-296 RTRLEA
+296 RTSLEA
-302 NESTQIKVKVTGKGN
+302 NESTQIKVKIAGKGN
-317 LKLLSIP
+317 LKLLSVP

-360 VPRYAGSYPVDPV
+360 VPRYAGSYPVNPI

-399 KALIPSTST
+399 SSVLPNTST
-408 STPILEKTTPAATSG
+408 SAPIVEKNTPTSSG
-423 FKSNAYQTSLVTMV
+423 FKSNAYQTSLVTIV
-437 SSPWF
+437 TSPWF
-442 ESKTYYIFLALLIIL
+442 ESNTFYIILALLVII
-457 GFTINYIINTLKAS
+457 GFTINSIINALKAN
-471 LGSAG
+471 LGSSD
-476 QGAKKAIPKK
+476 QGTKKALPKK
-486 IKALLKRADKLA
+486 IKALLKRAEKLA

-510 EILFLCLEKYSGVD
+510 EILFSGLEKYSGVD

-534 EKLQKLGTDTH
+534 EKLQTLGADTN
-545 LIERINTINDR
+545 LIERINAINDR
-556 ILLVKYSGSASAPF
+556 ILLVRYSGSASAPF
-570 EEDLNIV
+570 EEDLKV
-577 HNIIDDLL
+577 LHKIIDDLL

>member
-10 SLFSLL
+10 SLFSLV

-21 NGIKFEAVLSKA
+21 NDIKFEAILSKA

-108 DNAVY
+108 DNTVY

-144 LVATLSNDKP
+144 LVATLSNDRP

-205 RNESFNAVD
+205 KNESFNAVD

-265 LSINVRALPEQGK
+265 LSINVRELPEEGK
-278 PSNFSGA
+278 PSDFSGA

-296 RTRLEA
+296 RTSLEA
-302 NESTQIKVKVTGKGN
+302 NESTQIKVKVSGKGN

-339 TDDVRVN
+339 TDNVRVN
-346 REGMNGSVSNSYTV
+346 REGMNGSVTDSYTV

-373 EFTYFDPNSKSY
+373 AFTYFDPNTKSY
-385 KTLNSDPFDLTVEG
+385 KTLNSDLFDLTVEG
-399 KALIPSTST
+399 STLLPNTSA
-408 STPILEKTTPAATSG
+408 STPIVEKNTPVTSG
-423 FKSNAYQTSLVTMV
+423 FKSNAYQTSLVTMI

-442 ESKTYYIFLALLIIL
+442 ESNAYYLILALLLIL
-457 GFTINYIINTLKAS
+457 GFTINSIIKTLKTR
-471 LGSAG
+471 LGSSA
-476 QGAKKAIPKK
+476 QGTKKALPKK
-486 IKALLKRADKLA
+486 IKTLLKRADKLTR
-498 KEQNPEFYSIAS
+498 EQNPEFYSIAS

-524 LSTASKQERE
+524 LSTASRQERE
-534 EKLQKLGTDTH
+534 EKLQTLGADKG

-556 ILLVKYSGSASAPF
+556 ILMVRYSGSASARI
-570 EEDLNIV
+570 EEDLKIL

>member
-21 NGIKFEAVLSKA
+21 NDIKFEAVLSKA

-53 FEAPSFE
+53 FEAPSFD

-108 DNAVY
+108 DNTVY

-265 LSINVRALPEQGK
+265 LSINVKELPEEGK
-278 PSNFSGA
+278 PFNFSGA

-290 LSVDAS
+290 LSVEAS
-296 RTRLEA
+296 RTSLEA
-302 NESTQIKVKVTGKGN
+302 NESTQIKVKINGKGN

-339 TDDVRVN
+339 TDNVRVN
-346 REGMNGSVSNSYTV
+346 REGMNGSVTNSYTV
-360 VPRYAGSYPVDPV
+360 VPRYAGSYPVDPL

-385 KTLNSDPFDLTVEG
+385 KTLSSDPFDLTVEG
-399 KALIPSTST
+399 SALLPSTS
-408 STPILEKTTPAATSG
+408 SIAPIAEKNTPVTSG
-423 FKSNAYQTSLVTMV
+423 FKSNAYQTSLVTIV

-442 ESKTYYIFLALLIIL
+442 ESNTYYLILALLVIF
-457 GFTINYIINTLKAS
+457 GFSISFIINTFKAS
-471 LGSAG
+471 IGTSG
-476 QGAKKAIPKK
+476 QGAKRTLPKK
-486 IKALLKRADKLA
+486 IKALLKRVDKLA
-498 KEQNPEFYSIAS
+498 KEQNAEFYSIAS

-534 EKLQKLGTDTH
+534 DKLQTLGADAH

-556 ILLVKYSGSASAPF
+556 ILMVRYSGSASAPF
-570 EEDLNIV
+570 EEDLKIL

>member
-21 NGIKFEAVLSKA
+21 NDIKFEAVLSKA

-53 FEAPSFE
+53 FEAPSFN

-108 DNAVY
+108 DNTVY

-265 LSINVRALPEQGK
+265 LSINVRELPEEGK
-278 PSNFSGA
+278 PLNFSGA

-296 RTRLEA
+296 RTNLEA
-302 NESTQIKVKVTGKGN
+302 NESTQIKVKINGKGN

-339 TDDVRVN
+339 TDNVRVN
-346 REGMNGSVSNSYTV
+346 REGMNGSVTNSYTV
-360 VPRYAGSYPVDPV
+360 VPRYAGSYPVDPL
-373 EFTYFDPNSKSY
+373 EFIYFDPDSKSY
-385 KTLNSDPFDLTVEG
+385 KTLSSDPFDLTVEG
-399 KALIPSTST
+399 SALLPSTST
-408 STPILEKTTPAATSG
+408 IVPIAEKNTPVTSG

-442 ESKTYYIFLALLIIL
+442 ESNTYYFILALLVIL
-457 GFTINYIINTLKAS
+457 GFSISFIINTFIAS
-471 LGSAG
+471 LGSSG
-476 QGAKKAIPKK
+476 QGAKKALPKK

-534 EKLQKLGTDTH
+534 DKLQTLGADTL

-556 ILLVKYSGSASAPF
+556 ILMVRYSGSASAPF
-570 EEDLNIV
+570 EEDLKIL